1 MSTSSLKSSPSLLD
15 VPEDDGPSTEE
26 LKSMSRK
33 ERKKLEK
40 ERAFK
45 KQLEGMETA
54 EAEEGI
60 GGQFTVSWWFS
71 KFASGANQ
79 YRDYVPL

>member
-1 MSTSSLKSSPSLLD
+1 MLSVEYFFNQCAD

-40 ERAFK
+40 ELAFK
-45 KQLEGMETA
+45 KQLAGMEAA
-54 EAEEGI
+54 EAAEGI
-60 GGQFTVSWWFS
+60 GGQFTVS
-71 KFASGANQ
+71 
-79 YRDYVPL
+79 YVLCLSEDALLTA